1 MTGVLQDSQRRGKCR
16 PCWSCLDYFDFFL
29 RAAFGFNTFLQ
40 IARPEQ
46 TPQPCRRTRAPNPG
60 PSTKMIMSYT
70 RWLVC
75 DPPACLDQC
84 MCCPDSLTM
93 GAYPKERKARPQLNT
108 ALKHLKCEAR
118 RRHLLSVELGRVHRF
133 WQLGDPGR
141 AVLWLGVGGMLSE
154 SGYPPSA
161 GATPESKTSVVTL
174 TLLSRQAVTICW
186 KITAFT

>member
-16 PCWSCLDYFDFFL
+16 PCWSCLDYFDFFS
-29 RAAFGFNTFLQ
+29 RAAFGFNIFLQ

-93 GAYPKERKARPQLNT
+93 GAHPKERKARPQLNT

-154 SGYPPSA
+154 SGYPPVRWGYA
-161 GATPESKTSVVTL
+161 GVENERCNVNVT
-174 TLLSRQAVTICW
+174 V
-186 KITAFT
+186 